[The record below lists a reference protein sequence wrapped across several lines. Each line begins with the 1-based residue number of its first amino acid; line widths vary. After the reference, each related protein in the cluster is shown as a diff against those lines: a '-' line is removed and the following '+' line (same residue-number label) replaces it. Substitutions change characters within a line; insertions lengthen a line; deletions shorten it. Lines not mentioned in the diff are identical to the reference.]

1 MSTAAVVVA
10 LLGAALLT
18 LPGRP
23 VPGLRL
29 AHLFPSPRSPA
40 RIRGRPPRTDP
51 LDLAAT
57 WDLLAA
63 CLRAGQP
70 VPAALRA
77 VTDGVAG
84 PEADALRATA
94 GLLELGADA
103 TEAWVPAL
111 RCAGTAEFARAA
123 KRTARSGTTLAD
135 AATDLARGIRASL
148 GDRAEARAQR
158 AGVLI
163 AGPLG
168 LCFLPAFVCLGV
180 VPVVLGLAGRLN
192 VF

>member
-1 MSTAAVVVA
+1 MSTTAVVVG
-10 LLGAALLT
+10 LLGATLLT

-23 VPGLRL
+23 VPGVRL
-29 AHLFPSPRSPA
+29 AHLFPSPRAPA
-40 RIRGRPPRTDP
+40 RARRRRPRSDP

-77 VTDGVAG
+77 VTEEVAG
-84 PEADALRATA
+84 PEANALRATA

-103 TEAWVPAL
+103 TEAWAPAL
-111 RCAGTAEFARAA
+111 DCAGTAEFARAA
-123 KRTARSGTTLAD
+123 KRTARSGTTLAE
-135 AATDLARGIRASL
+135 AAADLAHDIRAAL
-148 GDRAEARAQR
+148 GDQAESRAQR

-168 LCFLPAFVCLGV
+168 LCFLPAFVCLGI
-180 VPVVLGLAGRLN
+180 VPVVLGLADRLT

>member
-1 MSTAAVVVA
+1 MSAAATVVA

-18 LPGRP
+18 LPRRP

-29 AHLFPSPRSPA
+29 ARFSPA
-40 RIRGRPPRTDP
+40 PRAPARLQRRRRRSDP

-77 VTDGVAG
+77 VADDGVG
-84 PEADALRATA
+84 PEAQALRATA

-103 TEAWVPAL
+103 NEAWAPAL
-111 RCAGTAEFARAA
+111 VCSGTAEFARAA
-123 KRTARSGTTLAD
+123 RRTARSGTTLAD
-135 AATDLARGIRASL
+135 AAADLAHGIRADL

-180 VPVVLGLAGRLN
+180 APVVLGLAGRLN

>member
-1 MSTAAVVVA
+1 MSVVVA
-10 LLGAALLT
+10 LVAAALLT

-29 AHLFPSPRSPA
+29 AALFPRPRAPA
-40 RIRGRPPRTDP
+40 PRRRRRAKSEP
-51 LDLAAT
+51 LELAAT

-77 VTDGVAG
+77 VTEGVSG
-84 PEADALRATA
+84 PEADALRAAA

-103 TEAWVPAL
+103 DEGWAPAME
-111 RCAGTAEFARAA
+111 CPGTAGFARAA
-123 KRTARSGTTLAD
+123 RRTARSGTALAD
-135 AATDLARGIRASL
+135 AASDLAREIRAAMS
-148 GDRAEARAQR
+148 DRAEARAQR

-163 AGPLG
+163 TGPLG

-180 VPVVLGLAGRLN
+180 VPVVLGLAGRLD

>member
-1 MSTAAVVVA
+1 MSGGTLAVA
-10 LLGAALLT
+10 LIGAALLT

-29 AHLFPSPRSPA
+29 AALLPAPRAPA
-40 RIRGRPPRTDP
+40 RPRRRPPKADP
-51 LDLAAT
+51 LELAAT

-77 VTDGVAG
+77 VTEGAAG
-84 PEADALRATA
+84 PEADALRAAA

-103 TEAWVPAL
+103 DEGWAPAL
-111 RCAGTAEFARAA
+111 GCPGTAEFARAA

-135 AATDLARGIRASL
+135 AARDLAQDIRAGLS
-148 GDRAEARAQR
+148 DRAEARAQR

-180 VPVVLGLAGRLN
+180 VPVVLGLAGRLT

>member
-1 MSTAAVVVA
+1 MTAPSIIAA

-29 AHLFPSPRSPA
+29 AALLPPA
-40 RIRGRPPRTDP
+40 RAPARQRRRPPRAGP
-51 LDLAAT
+51 LELAAT

-77 VTDGVAG
+77 VTENAEG
-84 PEADALRATA
+84 PEAEALRSAA
-94 GLLELGADA
+94 GLLELGADPDEGWA
-103 TEAWVPAL
+103 PVL
-111 RCAGTAEFARAA
+111 RCPATAEFARAA
-123 KRTARSGTTLAD
+123 RRAARSGTTLAE
-135 AATDLARGIRASL
+135 AAADLAQEIRAVAS
-148 GDRAEARAQR
+148 DRAEARAQR

-168 LCFLPAFVCLGV
+168 FCFLPAFVCLGV